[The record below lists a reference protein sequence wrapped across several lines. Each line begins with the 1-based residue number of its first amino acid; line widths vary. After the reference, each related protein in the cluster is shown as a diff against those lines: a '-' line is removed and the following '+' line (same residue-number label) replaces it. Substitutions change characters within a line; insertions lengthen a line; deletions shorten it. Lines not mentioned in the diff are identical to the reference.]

1 MEHRTLVVVG
11 GGNMG
16 AALVQGLLAAERDPS
31 SIVVCETSAAR
42 REVLRGMFPRVEVR
56 DSVPECTGAIIA
68 VKPPD
73 VPAAC
78 QAASAAGAVRVVSI
92 AAGVRLSALQNACG
106 TGVRVVRA
114 MPNTPAL
121 VGLAATAMSVGSGC
135 DDADRAWAREL
146 LSCVGMVVE
155 IEEPM
160 LDAFTG
166 LVGSGPAYVFY
177 VAEALRDAAIAEG
190 FDAETSAALVA
201 RVMLGAAALLD
212 REPLDA
218 KGLRERVT
226 SPNGTTAAGIA
237 KLDEEGVREAFV
249 SAVRAATRRSK
260 ELGDAN
266 KSATRGADSSR

>member
-1 MEHRTLVVVG
+1 VEQRTLVVVG

-16 AALVQGLLAAERDPS
+16 AALVQGLLTAGRDS
-31 SIVVCETSAAR
+31 SSLVVCETSAAR
-42 REVLRGMFPRVEVR
+42 REVLHSMFPHVGVSE
-56 DSVPECTGAIIA
+56 SVPACTEAIIA
-68 VKPPD
+68 VKPAD
-73 VPAAC
+73 VAAAC
-78 QAASAAGAVRVVSI
+78 RAASAAGAVRVVSI
-92 AAGVRLSALQNACG
+92 AAGVRLSALQEACG

-121 VGLAATAMSVGSGC
+121 VGLAATAMSAGAGC
-135 DDADRAWAREL
+135 DESDREWARGL
-146 LSCVGMVVE
+146 LATVGMVVE
-155 IEEPM
+155 IEEQM

-166 LVGSGPAYVFY
+166 LVGSGPAYAFY

-190 FDAETSAALVA
+190 FSPEVSAALVA

-237 KLDEEGVREAFV
+237 ALDAQRVREAFV
-249 SAVRAATRRSK
+249 SAVRAATRRSN
-260 ELGDAN
+260 ELGNA
-266 KSATRGADSSR
+266 

>member
-1 MEHRTLVVVG
+1 VEHRALVVVG

-121 VGLAATAMSVGSGC
+121 VGLAATAMSAGSGC

-166 LVGSGPAYVFY
+166 LVGSGPAYAFY

-266 KSATRGADSSR
+266 KSATRSVDSSR